1 LVIADTTPENADTA
15 IKIQNLVSIKT
26 PAIEKIANW
35 GEADN
40 TLSEPTTQD
49 YADADVDITNV
60 HLDIINLILL
70 EIGFNESDTTAEIQ
84 TLVSIRAAA
93 ITLIANYADSNGST
107 TQPTQQTYIDAQ
119 VVNID
124 TLSYVS
130 LANAAVQAATIDEV
144 NTTAKIQIL
153 VDNAILVSSD
163 ALNKIANW
171 TTLSPAEDE
180 PTLADYTTAGVLNVD
195 DNNLAIVNSVM
206 SFIEFEQSN
215 TLELIQTLV
224 DTKAKS
230 IELIADY
237 ANRNGDDSAPTAL
250 NYETAGVEITNA
262 DINIVDLVLT
272 DTQILF
278 EHADTTLEI
287 QGLVSV
293 NAAAIQLISTYT
305 QDTSNPPSL
314 IDYTNAGIINLDEI
328 QVATVNIA
336 VNATSTA
343 AAADTRL
350 KIQAI
355 VDNATQL
362 YTTSFAIINYWGEPD
377 NELDEPTIQDYA
389 NIGVFEVVDTNL
401 NIVNI
406 VISDATFDATDTPTK
421 IQTLISV
428 KAIAISKISTYAD
441 NNTASPTVQ
450 DYIDAGVVD
459 VDTLNLS
466 LTNATIKNT
475 TSEATDTT
483 EEIQALIDAQ
493 ASPSTSSFT
502 LNPSSVDL
510 NADPNYLGAGVYLQV
525 KDSKGN
531 NFTTGGLNVKMW
543 NEDTANVTAT
553 VSNVIDNKNGTYYV
567 LVQNTVVASVV
578 IKASINGTTVESRAI
593 PYFYDNQPPVFTSPA
608 NTTTEVP
615 EGVTDIVLTF
625 QATDITSHQ
634 YHLDGNAYD
643 NNLFNINIPN
653 GTITFKNPPDF
664 EHPQDDNKD
673 NIYGVRVY
681 SDDQAGNKSYSTQ
694 YVEVTNIP
702 DFNDFDAAFT
712 GGNFNGLEY
721 EVVVYSSTGRA
732 WLDRNLGASRVA
744 TKENDSEA
752 YGDYYQWGRAADGH
766 EDKDSSETETLSGDI
781 TPDHSK
787 FIKRD
792 DYSDY
797 DWTKNGVDDS
807 GSKRVSAWADAGE
820 NDICPFSFEVPTN
833 ADWQAELDALNIEHE
848 NDAFEKMGIVMA
860 GYRESNGGGFEERG
874 KDGRYTIRD
883 SASRD
888 NLHRILRLDGDEV
901 FLSDSNPANGLSVRC
916 IRKLFD

>member
-1 LVIADTTPENADTA
+1 MVNSVVADAHYNDSNTTAKIQILVDVNAIAIAKIADYAEDSSNDKPTLIDYQNAAIANVDEGNLALVNDVIQAANRSEADTFLEIQALVDSAATLYATALNKIKDWDGEANTDDSNIPSESDYQTISVTGVNADNLEMVNLVIADSLPENSDSA

-35 GEADN
+35 GEVDN
-40 TLSEPTTQD
+40 ALSQPTTQD
-49 YADADVDITNV
+49 YIDADVDITDV
-60 HLDIINLILL
+60 HLDIINLIML

-84 TLVSIRAAA
+84 TLVSVRAAA

-237 ANRNGDDSAPTAL
+237 ANRNGDGSAPTAL

-336 VNATSTA
+336 VNATNDTA
-343 AAADTRL
+343 AVDTRL
-350 KIQAI
+350 EIQILA
-355 VDNATQL
+355 DSTTQL
-362 YTTSFAIINYWGEPD
+362 YTTSFAIINYWGEAD

-389 NIGVFEVVDTNL
+389 NIGVFEVVDSNL

-421 IQTLISV
+421 IQTLVSI

-450 DYIDAGVVD
+450 DYIVVGV
-459 VDTLNLS
+459 
-466 LTNATIKNT
+466 
-475 TSEATDTT
+475 
-483 EEIQALIDAQ
+483 
-493 ASPSTSSFT
+493 
-502 LNPSSVDL
+502 
-510 NADPNYLGAGVYLQV
+510 G
-525 KDSKGN
+525 
-531 NFTTGGLNVKMW
+531 
-543 NEDTANVTAT
+543 
-553 VSNVIDNKNGTYYV
+553 
-567 LVQNTVVASVV
+567 
-578 IKASINGTTVESRAI
+578 
-593 PYFYDNQPPVFTSPA
+593 
-608 NTTTEVP
+608 
-615 EGVTDIVLTF
+615 
-625 QATDITSHQ
+625 
-634 YHLDGNAYD
+634 
-643 NNLFNINIPN
+643 
-653 GTITFKNPPDF
+653 
-664 EHPQDDNKD
+664 
-673 NIYGVRVY
+673 
-681 SDDQAGNKSYSTQ
+681 
-694 YVEVTNIP
+694 
-702 DFNDFDAAFT
+702 
-712 GGNFNGLEY
+712 
-721 EVVVYSSTGRA
+721 
-732 WLDRNLGASRVA
+732 
-744 TKENDSEA
+744 
-752 YGDYYQWGRAADGH
+752 
-766 EDKDSSETETLSGDI
+766 
-781 TPDHSK
+781 
-787 FIKRD
+787 
-792 DYSDY
+792 
-797 DWTKNGVDDS
+797 
-807 GSKRVSAWADAGE
+807 
-820 NDICPFSFEVPTN
+820 
-833 ADWQAELDALNIEHE
+833 
-848 NDAFEKMGIVMA
+848 
-860 GYRESNGGGFEERG
+860 
-874 KDGRYTIRD
+874 
-883 SASRD
+883 
-888 NLHRILRLDGDEV
+888 
-901 FLSDSNPANGLSVRC
+901 
-916 IRKLFD
+916 